1 MKLNVNAM
9 VKLHLTEEGHKFY
22 TNWLSQ
28 FPNQRIPTKNEV
40 INLPLWEVMQIF
52 GSHLYNGQTKMFF
65 QDNSL
70 EVVK

>member
-28 FPNQRIPTKNEV
+28 FPNQRIDY
-40 INLPLWEVMQIF
+40 Q
-52 GSHLYNGQTKMFF
+52 S
-65 QDNSL
+65 
-70 EVVK
+70 